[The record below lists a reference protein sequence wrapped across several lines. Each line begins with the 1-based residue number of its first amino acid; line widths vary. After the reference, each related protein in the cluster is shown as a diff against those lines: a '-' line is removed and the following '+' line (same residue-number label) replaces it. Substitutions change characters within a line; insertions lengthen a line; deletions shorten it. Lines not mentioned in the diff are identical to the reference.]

1 MDMANLMNYICRIRE
16 AAKIGLAVM
25 EHLARLEDKILV
37 DAEEVEVLQQGGRR
51 RPDAQVALILC
62 IQSGLLIRT
71 HQVVMMEAHSR
82 TKELVGDMLT
92 LVGQADIAVWE
103 AREAAIYPKLDKEFV
118 SSLKNLNKKRGGAVT
133 RFSANRLFHEDL
145 DSVVSKRSKEARMTR
160 VLAAESGQFDH
171 RVQGKQRTASSR

>member
-1 MDMANLMNYICRIRE
+1 MMNYICRIRE

-51 RPDAQVALILC
+51 RPEAQVAQI
-62 IQSGLLIRT
+62 SGLLIRT

-171 RVQGKQRTASSR
+171 RVRGKQRTASSR